1 MHSVFFLQFTGS
13 RCQHSITILYEVPSP
28 GAWVGCGGAWRDAS
42 PGPTALNILN
52 HFKKTFTWDLLSSR
66 NIHCVVNH
74 LIPYCILGL
83 APSFEEHRLDL
94 WLRCCAI
101 STPAR
106 LGCGRS
112 SLIYLYYNE
121 AGKKPEET
129 VLVYSNFTVLPLQ
142 LQLEMVRSRDVRCLS
157 FPLTVTTLL
166 TSTSWLLYGLQ
177 VSDLYI
183 VVRLAYSCPTFN
195 TARNIELSWWT
206 EMLSLFVSGPKLPRN
221 HHQPHQ
227 ILSLLEV
234 WIFSFRFTFLQAHA
248 HMRWGWGGEKG
259 TRWALKGKNLPCFLV
274 LSHMFGPQPMR
285 DFCEVCT
292 AERQNQIFLVFAVS
306 PFQSAS

>member
-1 MHSVFFLQFTGS
+1 MSWITWSQTAFLDSRRHLRSIDWTSGWDVAQSLRLPGSVVAVLPWFT
-13 RCQHSITILYEVPSP
+13 CITTKLE
-28 GAWVGCGGAWRDAS
+28 
-42 PGPTALNILN
+42 
-52 HFKKTFTWDLLSSR
+52 
-66 NIHCVVNH
+66 
-74 LIPYCILGL
+74 
-83 APSFEEHRLDL
+83 
-94 WLRCCAI
+94 
-101 STPAR
+101 
-106 LGCGRS
+106 
-112 SLIYLYYNE
+112 
-121 AGKKPEET
+121 KKPEET
-129 VLVYSNFTVLPLQ
+129 VLVYSNSTFLPLQ

-195 TARNIELSWWT
+195 TARNIELSWLT

-248 HMRWGWGGEKG
+248 HMRWGGVWKG
-259 TRWALKGKNLPCFLV
+259 HPMGIKG
-274 LSHMFGPQPMR
+274 
-285 DFCEVCT
+285 
-292 AERQNQIFLVFAVS
+292 
-306 PFQSAS
+306 